1 MMIRQQLTNLQLEL
15 IKLYSTELESN
26 ELVELKQVLARF
38 FAQKA
43 IKEADQ
49 IWEDRNLTNH
59 DLDSWLNEP

>member
-1 MMIRQQLTNLQLEL
+1 
-15 IKLYSTELESN
+15 
-26 ELVELKQVLARF
+26 VELKQVLARF